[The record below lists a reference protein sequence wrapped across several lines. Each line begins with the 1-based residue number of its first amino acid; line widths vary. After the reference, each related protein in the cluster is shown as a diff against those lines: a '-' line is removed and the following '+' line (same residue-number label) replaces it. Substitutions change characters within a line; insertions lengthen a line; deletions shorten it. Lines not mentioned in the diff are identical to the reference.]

1 MLVLS
6 QLAACTHEVVPTPA
20 TNYLTLGN
28 LPLKISQAQAQEMQ
42 LQVEP
47 VTVHNLPVELT
58 APGVVEANPSLT
70 TPVISLVPGIVE
82 EVKVQQG
89 DDVKRGQLLVSIH
102 SDQVG
107 LIEGELVSKLLELQ
121 AERRQLEVRMRL
133 AGKIYQRK
141 KLLYAEQI
149 AAEADVE
156 IAENELALEQAA
168 VRALDE
174 KRDAAIETTR
184 QRLNLFGIASCE
196 VDRIVAKRTIQ
207 HKFEIRSPRSGVV
220 TFRDADPGEMIE
232 GGKPL
237 FVVAD
242 LSNVWLTAQVPEKD
256 ISLVTRGN
264 PVRANID
271 SFPKEVFE
279 GTLSFIDS
287 KIQPETRTMAVRAS
301 IDNRQRKLKPEM
313 FGKLT
318 LQTDTVQ
325 AMFVPSSAVQEVG
338 EASVV
343 YVQIAPDE
351 FKETRVEA
359 GRTIGSNVEIT
370 QGLKGGETIATTGS
384 LKLLGMALQRLSAE

>member
-1 MLVLS
+1 M
-6 QLAACTHEVVPTPA
+6 
-20 TNYLTLGN
+20 GN
-28 LPLKISQAQAQEMQ
+28 LPLKVSLAQAREMQ

-47 VTVHNLPVELT
+47 VAVHNLPVELT

-89 DDVKRGQLLVSIH
+89 DEVKRGQLLVSIH

-121 AERRQLEVRMRL
+121 AERRQLEVRMHL

-184 QRLNLFGIASCE
+184 QRLNLFGIASSE
-196 VDRIVAKRTIQ
+196 VERIVAKRTIQ

-264 PVRANID
+264 AVRANID
-271 SFPKEVFE
+271 SFPKEVFS

-301 IDNRQRKLKPEM
+301 IDNRERKLKPEM

-318 LQTDTVQ
+318 LQTDTVK

-343 YVQIAPDE
+343 YVQVAPNE
-351 FKETRVEA
+351 FKEIRVET

-370 QGLKGGETIATTGS
+370 QGLRGGETIATTGS
-384 LKLLGMALQRLSAE
+384 LKLLGMALQRLSVE